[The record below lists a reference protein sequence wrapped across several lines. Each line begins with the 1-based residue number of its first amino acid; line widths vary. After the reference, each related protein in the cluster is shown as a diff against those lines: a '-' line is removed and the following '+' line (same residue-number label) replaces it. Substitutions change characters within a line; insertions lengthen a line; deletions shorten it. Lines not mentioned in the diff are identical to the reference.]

1 MATSATLRRD
11 EMDDEERDMPD
22 VLIEVKGL
30 WLGRQKSG
38 LLDAVHAALV
48 ETLRIPPED
57 KLLRLIEHASGD
69 FVIPRDMGERFT
81 RIEITMFAGR
91 SGQAKRALYKAI
103 VRNLEPFGVPPQD
116 VKVVLVEV
124 PGENVG
130 LRGGRAACDIDLGYE
145 IKV

>member
-1 MATSATLRRD
+1 
-11 EMDDEERDMPD
+11 
-22 VLIEVKGL
+22 VLVEVKGR
-30 WLGRQKSG
+30 WLGRQKSE
-38 LLDAVHAALV
+38 LLDAVHAVLV
-48 ETLRIPPED
+48 ETLRIPPDD
-57 KLLRLIEHASGD
+57 KVLRLIEHASED
-69 FVIPRDMGERFT
+69 FVIPRDVGERFT
-81 RIEITMFAGR
+81 RIEITLFAGR

-130 LRGGRAACDIDLGYE
+130 LRGGRAACDIDLGYD